1 MKNFKI
7 ISIGLAVSAAALLLL
22 LQKCNKNE
30 IKQLKKEAKRAYI
43 NPAFP
48 FLEIPQRVEMLDPS
62 KANDLMSPYGK
73 IEIPENAFLDKDGN
87 IVKGKVKF
95 GVRYTMDPIAT
106 MIAGVPMETAEES
119 GNYLESAG
127 MMEITAETK
136 KGEPLYVNPDSKI
149 KVTINTAFP
158 GEDYNIYSLDTANR
172 QWTEYGSN
180 LTAEPIKR
188 EVESSTQT
196 PAIKE
201 PNYDALA
208 QAEGLVNP
216 VKPVEKNK
224 KLYQFKFK
232 TDFSKYP
239 ELNIYN
245 GVQWEF
251 TGNKDK
257 ENPAKNPWVTSA
269 VWNEMEIV
277 KRKKNGIYKLRLV
290 SGDKV
295 FETTV
300 KPVFDAQDIEYAEYV
315 FNQTYDKY
323 RTFVDKKKEEARQW
337 RLKQEQLARE
347 RAQREKVYELTG
359 KFSRQFEVVQFG
371 WCNIDRIMQYDGQKI
386 MASFI
391 DKTGKRLPVDRV
403 YLVIDS
409 VNSVQ
414 TYYKD
419 GLDKFTFA
427 RKGGNHMVIIDSLA
441 NAYALGSNEFER
453 VNSVSKKHQFKVG
466 DPENIKS
473 EADIRKLLKTM

>member
-48 FLEIPQRVEMLDPS
+48 FLEIPHRLEMLDPS
-62 KANDLMSPYGK
+62 KENDLMSPYGK

-87 IVKGKVKF
+87 IVRGKVKF

-136 KGEPLYVNPDSKI
+136 KGEPIYVNPDSKI

-216 VKPVEKNK
+216 VKPLEKNK

-257 ENPAKNPWVTSA
+257 
-269 VWNEMEIV
+269 
-277 KRKKNGIYKLRLV
+277 
-290 SGDKV
+290 
-295 FETTV
+295 
-300 KPVFDAQDIEYAEYV
+300 
-315 FNQTYDKY
+315 
-323 RTFVDKKKEEARQW
+323 
-337 RLKQEQLARE
+337 
-347 RAQREKVYELTG
+347 
-359 KFSRQFEVVQFG
+359 
-371 WCNIDRIMQYDGQKI
+371 
-386 MASFI
+386 
-391 DKTGKRLPVDRV
+391 
-403 YLVIDS
+403 
-409 VNSVQ
+409 
-414 TYYKD
+414 
-419 GLDKFTFA
+419 
-427 RKGGNHMVIIDSLA
+427 
-441 NAYALGSNEFER
+441 
-453 VNSVSKKHQFKVG
+453 
-466 DPENIKS
+466 
-473 EADIRKLLKTM
+473 